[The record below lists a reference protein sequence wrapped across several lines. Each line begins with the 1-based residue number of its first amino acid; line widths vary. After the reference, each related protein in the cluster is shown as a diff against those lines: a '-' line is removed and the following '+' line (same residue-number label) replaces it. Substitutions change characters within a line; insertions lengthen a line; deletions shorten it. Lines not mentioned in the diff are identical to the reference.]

1 MLIGLAQYMLAP
13 HFSVIFLSGVHDTAR
28 VCVCCDAAHSQN
40 IREHRSVS
48 IYRDIAPYIFS
59 SNVYCAAG
67 YLHPMILLW
76 FVMHPSLLQWAY
88 IIHNIF
94 LPIPCVPPAN
104 RARYIK
110 NGQLRFIHWASARR
124 ANNVRSDCMS
134 RDFHISVTQG
144 N

>member
-94 LPIPCVPPAN
+94 LPDALRSPRHS
-104 RARYIK
+104 RAVYKI
-110 NGQLRFIHWASARR
+110 GQL
-124 ANNVRSDCMS
+124 
-134 RDFHISVTQG
+134 
-144 N
+144 